1 MHMKWLSHHLFLLLP
16 LQILFCVFAL
26 TPCGVSAASLPAT
39 LPAKRVALII
49 GNTAYPE
56 VPLANPLQDT
66 KALAKQLS
74 EVGFKVLLHTEL
86 KQSAMYDAIDTFIAE
101 SAQTTEILFFYAG
114 HAIQVNGRNYLI
126 PVSANFR
133 ADDMLSQLFDIRYLT
148 DKLSSLK
155 SARVKI
161 IVLDACRDNP
171 FSKNPLAASGLAE
184 ITAPVGTFIAFS
196 TAPGKTAED
205 GEGEN
210 SPYVTSLL
218 KAMTVPGRKIE
229 EVFKEVRSRVNEETR
244 GRQIPWEATS
254 LEVDFFFKPRLT
266 DLPPLTVSPAKG
278 AKQQKNKS
286 NATRK
291 LCNAILM
298 KLSLGMEGLS
308 IEEQKLLQTEC
319 R

>member
-1 MHMKWLSHHLFLLLP
+1 MKERAGHLFGFLFLYALLCFFVL
-16 LQILFCVFAL
+16 
-26 TPCGVSAASLPAT
+26 AAQNACAAAPAQ
-39 LPAKRVALII
+39 RVALVI
-49 GNTAYPE
+49 GNAGYPA

-66 KALAKQLS
+66 QALAKQLS
-74 EVGFKVLLHTEL
+74 EAGFKVLLHNEL
-86 KQSAMYDAIDTFIAE
+86 NQSAMYDAIDTFIAE

-126 PVSANFR
+126 PVSADFR
-133 ADDMLSQLFDIRYLT
+133 ADDLLSQLFDLRYLT
-148 DKLSSLK
+148 DKFSSLK
-155 SARVKI
+155 ASRAKI

-171 FSKNPLAASGLAE
+171 FSKHPLAASGLAE

-218 KAMTVPGRKIE
+218 KAMAVPGRKIE
-229 EVFKEVRSRVNEETR
+229 EVFKEVRSRVNEETK
-244 GRQIPWEATS
+244 GGQIPWEATS
-254 LEVDFFFKPRLT
+254 LEVDFFFKPRLA
-266 DLPPLTVSPAKG
+266 DLPVLNTNPVKG
-278 AKQQKNKS
+278 GKQKKNKS
-286 NATRK
+286 NTIKKR
-291 LCNAILM
+291 CDAILM
-298 KLSLGMEGLS
+298 KLSLGMEGVS